1 MAVLA
6 YGLLLP
12 QLGFYWDD
20 MGMSWIR
27 YQLGPE
33 AMARYFSTN
42 RPVWGL
48 LYQVTTRLFPQ
59 VPIYW
64 QIFALIARWV
74 TGLLAWLVLRELFP
88 KQPRLAL
95 GAALLFLVYP
105 GFNQQ
110 WGAFLYS
117 HFFIVLSFF
126 LFSHYLMLRAR
137 RGRYWLKTGF
147 GMLFSALNLW
157 MHEYFFVLELMRPAV
172 IWIALREQE
181 LNFRG
186 RLGRTFKLWAPY
198 LAVFV
203 LAVLSRLF
211 IFNNQIY
218 EIGADPAET
227 SPFNMLTTIP
237 TSLWTVTVAA
247 WAQAF
252 RLPDLVTDGPRT
264 TLVYGAVTLVTYGAL
279 VVALFGRQAQGA
291 VLSPSKG
298 AALPTP
304 APQAM
309 VSGELSQS
317 KGLVRSIGMDALW
330 AVGLGLF
337 ILLVAGWPFW
347 LTGVPVSLGFPAN
360 RATLSFM
367 LGVSLV
373 LAGFLAFLP
382 RHLNW
387 ILLAVLV
394 SLAAGRQFQWSND
407 FRRDWNAQKNLFWQM
422 TWRAPGLEP
431 GTIIMMN
438 EELSFYADNS
448 IGAALNWI
456 YAPDNHTDR
465 VDYVLFYPTNRLG
478 GALTSMKP
486 GMKVEYD
493 YLAGQFEGNTSQ
505 VVAFYY
511 APPGCL
517 RLLDPE
523 IDPYN
528 HLIPDDSLMR
538 EAAVISSTAP
548 ILIDKSNARM
558 PDIYYPEPEHG
569 WCYYFQK
576 ADLARQAAD
585 WHRVVKLGEAAFA
598 LDDYPN
604 DPLERFVFVEGYAFV
619 GEWDKALEYSQI
631 SYKVSK
637 DIVRSPLCRLWDRID
652 RQAPNS
658 PEKGDSVAKAKTL
671 FGCKP

>member
-1 MAVLA
+1 MKRITSSLTSPPLVLAIVAVLA

-20 MGMSWIR
+20 LPMSWIR
-27 YQLGPE
+27 YQLGSE
-33 AMARYFSTN
+33 AMVRYFSTN

-64 QIFALIARWV
+64 QIFALLWRWL
-74 TGLLAWLVLRELFP
+74 TGLLVWAILRELFP
-88 KQPRLAL
+88 RQTRFAL
-95 GAALLFLVYP
+95 GTALLFLVYP

-110 WGAFLYS
+110 WGAYLYS

-126 LFSHYLMLRAR
+126 LFSYYLMLRAS

-172 IWIALREQE
+172 IWASLRDG
-181 LNFRG
+181 NFDFRA
-186 RLGRTFKLWAPY
+186 RLRRTLGLWSPY

-203 LAVLSRLF
+203 AAILSRLF

-218 EIGADPAET
+218 EIGADQAG
-227 SPFNMLTTIP
+227 SAPFNLLTTIP
-237 TSLWTVTVAA
+237 TSLWTVMVAA
-247 WAQAF
+247 WTQVF
-252 RLPDLVTDGPRT
+252 RLPDLAADGPRI
-264 TLVYGAVTLVTYGAL
+264 TLVYGAITLVTYGVLIA
-279 VVALFGRQAQGA
+279 ALFGLQAQGGERSDRKEA
-291 VLSPSKG
+291 YW
-298 AALPTP
+298 
-304 APQAM
+304 AM
-309 VSGELSQS
+309 
-317 KGLVRSIGMDALW
+317 
-330 AVGLGLF
+330 GLGLF

-347 LTGVPVSLGFPAN
+347 LTGVPVSLGYPAN

-367 LGVSLV
+367 LGVSLL
-373 LAGFLAFLP
+373 LAGLFSLLP
-382 RHLNW
+382 RRLDW
-387 ILLAVLV
+387 ILLAVFV

-422 TWRAPGLEP
+422 TWRAPGLEL
-431 GTIIMMN
+431 GTIVMMN
-438 EELSFYADNS
+438 EELAFYADNS

-456 YAPDNHTDR
+456 YAPDNHTSR

-478 GALTSMKP
+478 GAMADLEPDLPVK
-486 GMKVEYD
+486 YD

-528 HLIPDDSLMR
+528 RLIPDDTLLR
-538 EAAVISSTAP
+538 DAAHLSTTMP
-548 ILIDKSNARM
+548 VLSQSVARM
-558 PDIYYPEPEHG
+558 PEIYAPEPPQN
-569 WCYYFQK
+569 WCYYFER
-576 ADLARQAAD
+576 ADLMRQMGD
-585 WHRVVKLGEAAFA
+585 WEQVAGLGDKAFK

-604 DPLERFVFVEGYAFV
+604 DPLERFVFIEGYAHV
-619 GEWDKALEYSQI
+619 GEWEKALEYAQV

-637 DIVRSPLCRLWDRID
+637 NYVGPLLCRLLERIE
-652 RQAPNS
+652 REVPAS
-658 PEKGDSVAKAKTL
+658 LEKAEFVIQSKTL
-671 FGCKP
+671 FGCNP

>member
-1 MAVLA
+1 MKRIASSLTSPPLVLAIVAVLA

-20 MGMSWIR
+20 LPMSWIR
-27 YQLGPE
+27 YHLGPE

-64 QIFALIARWV
+64 QVFALLWRWL
-74 TGLLAWLVLRELFP
+74 TGLLVWAALRELFP
-88 KQPRLAL
+88 RRTRFTL
-95 GAALLFLVYP
+95 GTALLFLLYP

-110 WGAFLYS
+110 WGAYLYS

-126 LFSHYLMLRAR
+126 FFSYYLMLRAP

-172 IWIALREQE
+172 IWTSLREE
-181 LNFRG
+181 DLDFRARLRRTLN
-186 RLGRTFKLWAPY
+186 LWVPY

-203 LAVLSRLF
+203 AAVLSRLF

-218 EIGADPAET
+218 EISADQAG
-227 SPFNMLTTIP
+227 SAPFDLLTTIP
-237 TSLWTVTVAA
+237 TSLWTVTAAA
-247 WAQAF
+247 WSQVF
-252 RLPDLVTDGPRT
+252 RLPDLAADGPRI
-264 TLVYGAVTLVTYGAL
+264 TLIYGVVTLVTYGVLIAASL
-279 VVALFGRQAQGA
+279 GLQARDGERSDGKDA
-291 VLSPSKG
+291 YW
-298 AALPTP
+298 
-304 APQAM
+304 AM
-309 VSGELSQS
+309 
-317 KGLVRSIGMDALW
+317 
-330 AVGLGLF
+330 GLGLF

-347 LTGVPVSLGFPAN
+347 LTGVPVSLGYPAN

-367 LGVSLV
+367 LGVSLL
-373 LAGFLAFLP
+373 LAGLFSLLP
-382 RHLNW
+382 RRLDW
-387 ILLAVLV
+387 ILLAVFV

-431 GTIIMMN
+431 GTIVLMN

-448 IGAALNWI
+448 LGAALNWI
-456 YAPDNHTDR
+456 YAPDNHTSR
-465 VDYVLFYPTNRLG
+465 VDYVFFYPTNRLG
-478 GALTSMKP
+478 GALADLEP
-486 GMKVEYD
+486 GLPVKYD
-493 YLAGQFEGNTSQ
+493 YLAGQFDGNTLQ

-528 HLIPDDSLMR
+528 RLIPDDSLLR
-538 EAAVISSTAP
+538 DAAQVSTTRVVLAEP
-548 ILIDKSNARM
+548 VARM
-558 PDIYYPEPEHG
+558 PGIYAPEPLHN
-569 WCYYFQK
+569 WCYHFEL
-576 ADLARQAAD
+576 ADLARQMRD
-585 WHRVVKLGEAAFA
+585 WEQVAELGDKAFE

-604 DPLERFVFVEGYAFV
+604 DPLERFVFIEGYAHV
-619 GEWDKALEYSQI
+619 GEWKKALEYSQI

-637 DIVRSPLCRLWDRID
+637 NYVGPLLCKLWDRID
-652 RQAPNS
+652 REVS
-658 PEKGDSVAKAKTL
+658 VSSEKAEYVIQTKTL
-671 FGCKP
+671 FGCNP